1 MAHCLVSPGIQ
12 GFFYAPFD
20 HKESSVQFTNCLPFC
35 TVDALAAGKCIRS
48 PIIAVSHL
56 DSGSLPCVQRT
67 MQHNTNKVG
76 QAGAA
81 VLGGLSLYGVK
92 GWCCNF
98 AAQWREVSVS
108 VCFLQRVWTVA
119 VFLVASAMQGYR
131 HRTFT
136 QRLKIWLVISE
147 NLSGKM
153 MAVQGLSVT
162 KIKMKRLKKQCCNNA

>member
-1 MAHCLVSPGIQ
+1 MAHCLVSLGIQ

-35 TVDALAAGKCIRS
+35 TADALAAGKYIRS

-81 VLGGLSLYGVK
+81 VLGGLSLYAVERLMLQLCSTMTRGERRCV
-92 GWCCNF
+92 F
-98 AAQWREVSVS
+98 STRQWLY
-108 VCFLQRVWTVA
+108 F
-119 VFLVASAMQGYR
+119 
-131 HRTFT
+131 
-136 QRLKIWLVISE
+136 
-147 NLSGKM
+147 
-153 MAVQGLSVT
+153 
-162 KIKMKRLKKQCCNNA
+162 

>member
-1 MAHCLVSPGIQ
+1 MAHCLVSLGTQ

-35 TVDALAAGKCIRS
+35 TADALAAGKYIRS

-81 VLGGLSLYGVK
+81 VLGGLSLYAVK
-92 GWCCNF
+92 G
-98 AAQWREVSVS
+98 
-108 VCFLQRVWTVA
+108 
-119 VFLVASAMQGYR
+119 
-131 HRTFT
+131 
-136 QRLKIWLVISE
+136 
-147 NLSGKM
+147 
-153 MAVQGLSVT
+153 
-162 KIKMKRLKKQCCNNA
+162 